1 MELLSFRIREVNQ
14 EYDKMNDTIYTVI
27 ITALTVMSSSAA
39 WRFYEKW
46 LAMKGKAQ
54 DDAAM
59 THHLFREDL
68 QGRVDLLETKLTA
81 AENDNSSLQS
91 EIRKLSEVTA
101 ALKVEV
107 EFLRKENV
115 LLRSLYEKM
124 GGTLPVIAP
133 TPKTKP

>member
-1 MELLSFRIREVNQ
+1 
-14 EYDKMNDTIYTVI
+14 MNDTIYTVI
-27 ITALTVMSSSAA
+27 VTALTVLSSSAA
-39 WRFYEKW
+39 WKFYERW
-46 LAMKGKAQ
+46 LSLKMKTQ
-54 DDAAM
+54 DEVSR
-59 THHLFREDL
+59 THSLFREDL
-68 QGRVDLLETKLTA
+68 QSRVDLLETKLSDT
-81 AENDNSSLQS
+81 ERDKDSLQS
-91 EIRKLSEVTA
+91 EIKKLSEVTA

>member
-1 MELLSFRIREVNQ
+1 
-14 EYDKMNDTIYTVI
+14 MNDTIYTVI
-27 ITALTVMSSSAA
+27 ITALTVLSSSAA

-46 LAMKGKAQ
+46 LAMKAKAQ
-54 DDAAM
+54 DDATR

-68 QGRVDLLETKLTA
+68 QSRVDLLETKLTDSEKDKA
-81 AENDNSSLQS
+81 TLQE

-124 GGTLPVIAP
+124 GGTLPVITP
-133 TPKTKP
+133 TPKTRS

>member
-1 MELLSFRIREVNQ
+1 
-14 EYDKMNDTIYTVI
+14 MNDTIYTVV
-27 ITALTVMSSSAA
+27 ITALTVMTSSAA
-39 WRFYEKW
+39 WRFYERW
-46 LAMKGKAQ
+46 LSMKGKEQ
-54 DDAAM
+54 DEATR

-68 QGRVDLLETKLTA
+68 QGRVDLLETKLTS
-81 AENDNSSLQS
+81 AENDNSSLQA

-124 GGTLPVIAP
+124 GGTLPVITP
-133 TPKTKP
+133 TPKTRP